1 MPNCPHKEPF
11 IRYALFA
18 LVLLST
24 TACATIAPVENALA
38 PQIVI
43 TGVNGKLRDNLLAI
57 LSPPSSSLDNE
68 RRTPRQLQQLANQVP
83 NKVRLALEPFGYY
96 SPGVTTRIDKERLY
110 LVIDTGPPV
119 RVARLT
125 ITTTADS
132 NPLIQKVL
140 DPFPL
145 AEGDIL
151 HHQDYE
157 DGKENLLTRA
167 RDLGFL
173 DARLITHTVRV
184 DIARQSAEIDL
195 TLDSGP
201 LYRSG
206 ELQFTGAESY
216 PVSFLQRYLTLRPGA
231 PLTYAELGASQQQLR
246 DSGHFSRVIL
256 TPRFEEA
263 SVDHEVPI
271 TIELTPEARRQL
283 RPGIGYGTDTGGRVS
298 LRYSDLNSFE
308 RGHQFLADGL
318 LAERKRSLTTQY
330 LLPGAHIKTTTA
342 LRAGFEGEYL
352 DSYET
357 RYVYMEGEQLWGLGS
372 RSTASVYARFQREDS
387 DIGDD
392 SITSRYLLAG
402 LRYRQGT
409 VDSLTRPR
417 WGYSL
422 AGELRGTEDTLLSD
436 VSLMQVLM
444 GARVL
449 VPLGGPVFL
458 HMRANAATT
467 LQEDEFDEVPA
478 SLRFFTG
485 GDRTVR
491 GYAYQSLGPLDA
503 EGDVTGGKH
512 LLDGSLEL
520 EWRFFD
526 NWGSALFY
534 DTGNAF
540 NNFSDMELAEAAGGG
555 IRYYTIV
562 GPVWFDLA
570 RTVNVPDPAY
580 RVHFGIGLSW

>member
-1 MPNCPHKEPF
+1 MPNSPHKELF
-11 IRYALFA
+11 FRNALFA

-24 TACATIAPVENALA
+24 TACATITPVENVLA

-43 TGVNGKLRDNLLAI
+43 TGINGELRDNLLAI
-57 LSPPSSSLDNE
+57 LAPPSPLADTP
-68 RRTPRQLQQLANQVP
+68 RKTPRQLQQLANQAP
-83 NKVRLALEPFGYY
+83 DKVRQALEPFGYY
-96 SPGVTTRIDKERLY
+96 SPGVKSRVAEERLY
-110 LVIDTGPPV
+110 LTVDTGPPV

-125 ITTTADS
+125 ISTTPGS
-132 NPLIQKVL
+132 SPLIQQVL
-140 DPFPL
+140 HPFPL
-145 AEGDIL
+145 AEGDVL
-151 HHQDYE
+151 RHQAYE
-157 DGKENLLTRA
+157 DGKAQLLTRA
-167 RDLGFL
+167 QDLGFL
-173 DARLITHTVRV
+173 DARFVTHTVRV
-184 DIARQSAEIDL
+184 DTTQRSAEIDL
-195 TLDSGP
+195 ALDSGP
-201 LYRSG
+201 RYRNG

-216 PVSFLQRYLTLRPGA
+216 PDSFLQRYLTLRPGE
-231 PLTYAELGASQQQLR
+231 PLTYAELGTSQQQLR

-256 TPRFEEA
+256 TPRFAEA
-263 SVDHEVPI
+263 TADHEVPI
-271 TIELTPEARRQL
+271 TVELTPEARRQL

-298 LRYSDLNSFE
+298 LRYSDLNAFE
-308 RGHQFLADGL
+308 RGHEFLADGL
-318 LAERKRSLTTQY
+318 LAERKRSLTGQY

-357 RYVYMEGEQLWGLGS
+357 RFVYTEGEQIWGLGNQ
-372 RSTASVYARFQREDS
+372 RIASVYARFQREDS
-387 DIGDD
+387 DIGGD

-402 LRYRQGT
+402 LRYRQGR
-409 VDSLTRPR
+409 VDNPTRPR
-417 WGYSL
+417 QGYSL
-422 AGELRGTEDTLLSD
+422 TCELRGTEKSLLSD

-444 GARVL
+444 GVRVL
-449 VPLGGPVFL
+449 APLGGPLFL
-458 HMRANAATT
+458 HMRANGAAT
-467 LQEDEFDEVPA
+467 LQENEFDEVPA

-503 EGDVTGGKH
+503 EGDVVGGKN

-526 NWGSALFY
+526 HWGSAIFY
-534 DTGNAF
+534 DAGNAF
-540 NNFSDMELAEAAGGG
+540 NSFANMKLAEAAGGG

-570 RTVNVPDPAY
+570 RSVNVPDPAY